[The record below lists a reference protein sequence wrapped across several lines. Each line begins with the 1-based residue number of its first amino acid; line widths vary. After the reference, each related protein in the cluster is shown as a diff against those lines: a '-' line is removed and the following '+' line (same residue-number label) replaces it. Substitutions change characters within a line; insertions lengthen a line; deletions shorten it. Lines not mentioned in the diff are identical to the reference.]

1 MADILAGKHI
11 VVGITGSIAA
21 FKVAGWVSD
30 MTKREAIVSVVM
42 TRAAAKFISPLTFA
56 ALSGQKVYCDMF
68 DLEDTMAHISLGREA
83 DLVLIAPA
91 SANTISKIVFGM
103 ADNLL
108 STLLLATDA
117 PVIVCPAM
125 NGHMYNHPVS
135 TQNRDLLRQLG
146 YTVISADKGMMACKE
161 EGQGRLPEWDYV
173 SEFVAKELSG
183 KDLKDQKILVT
194 AGPTREKIDPARF
207 LSNRSSGKMGY
218 ALARAAFRRGAEVI
232 LVSGPVNLDVPA
244 GVTCIQVQSGLEMF
258 ETVMAQSR
266 SADIIIKSAAVAD
279 FRPAKISSHK
289 VKKHEIDSTLVM
301 EQNPDILFELGK
313 TRKKNQ
319 FLVGFAAE
327 SRNLEE
333 EGIKKL
339 HKKNLD
345 LIAVNDIRS
354 SDSGFESETNQIMLL
369 WNGGKQLLPLT
380 SKLHTADLLLD
391 KIVELRAGNTLSS
404 E

>member
-1 MADILAGKHI
+1 MADIFAGKHI

-30 MTKREAIVSVVM
+30 MAKREAIVSVVM
-42 TRAAAKFISPLTFA
+42 TRAATKFISPLTFA

-91 SANTISKIVFGM
+91 SANTISKIACGL

-108 STLLLATDA
+108 STILLATDA

-125 NGHMYNHPVS
+125 NGHMYKHPVS
-135 TQNRDLLRQLG
+135 TQNRDLLKQCG
-146 YTVISADKGMMACKE
+146 YTVISADSGMMACKE

-173 SEFVAKELSG
+173 SEFVAKELSQQ
-183 KDLKDQKILVT
+183 DLKGQKVLVT

-218 ALARAAFRRGAEVI
+218 ALARAAFRRGAEVL
-232 LVSGPVNLDVPA
+232 LVSGPVNLEVSA

-258 ETVMAQSR
+258 ETVIAQAQH
-266 SADIIIKSAAVAD
+266 ADIIIKSAAVAD
-279 FRPAKISSHK
+279 FRPAKVSTHK
-289 VKKHEIDSTLVM
+289 VKKHQISSTLAM

-313 TRKKNQ
+313 TRRKNQ

-333 EGIKKL
+333 EGNKKL
-339 HKKNLD
+339 CKKNLD
-345 LIAVNDIRS
+345 LIAVNDIS
-354 SDSGFESETNQIMLL
+354 SSNSGFESETNQIMLL
-369 WNGGKQLLPLT
+369 WKKGKQLLPLT

-391 KIVELRAGNTLSS
+391 KIVELQAG
-404 E
+404 

>member
-1 MADILAGKHI
+1 MADIFAGKHI

-30 MTKREAIVSVVM
+30 MAKREAIVSVVM
-42 TRAAAKFISPLTFA
+42 TRAATKFISPLTFA

-91 SANTISKIVFGM
+91 SANTISKIACGL

-108 STLLLATDA
+108 STILLATDA

-125 NGHMYNHPVS
+125 NGHMYKHPVS
-135 TQNRDLLRQLG
+135 TQNRDLLKKRG
-146 YTVISADKGMMACKE
+146 YTVISADSGMMACKE

-173 SEFVAKELSG
+173 SEFVAKELSQQ
-183 KDLKDQKILVT
+183 DLKGQKVLVT

-218 ALARAAFRRGAEVI
+218 ALARAAFRRGAEVL
-232 LVSGPVNLDVPA
+232 LVSGPVNLEVSA

-258 ETVMAQSR
+258 ETVIAQAQH
-266 SADIIIKSAAVAD
+266 ADIIIKSAAVAD
-279 FRPAKISSHK
+279 FRPAKVSTHK
-289 VKKHEIDSTLVM
+289 VKKHQISSTLAM

-313 TRKKNQ
+313 TRRKNQ

-333 EGIKKL
+333 EGNKKL
-339 HKKNLD
+339 CKKNLD
-345 LIAVNDIRS
+345 LIAVNDIS
-354 SDSGFESETNQIMLL
+354 SSNSGFESETNQIMLL
-369 WNGGKQLLPLT
+369 WKKGKQLLPLT

-391 KIVELRAGNTLSS
+391 KIVELQAG
-404 E
+404 